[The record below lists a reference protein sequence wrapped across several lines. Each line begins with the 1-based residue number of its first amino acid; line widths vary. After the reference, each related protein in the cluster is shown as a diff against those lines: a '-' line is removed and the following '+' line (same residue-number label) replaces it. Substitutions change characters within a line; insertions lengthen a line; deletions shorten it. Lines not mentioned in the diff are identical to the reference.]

1 MNRCTYAVIT
11 TVLVSGLLNSLLM
24 PSTTP
29 DNELIKANNE
39 LTDKLTAKNEKA
51 EQAYIEA
58 AKALEDA
65 KKNLSCPK

>member
-29 DNELIKANNE
+29 DNELIKANKE

-58 AKALEDA
+58 AKGLEDA

>member
-29 DNELIKANNE
+29 DNELIKANKE